1 MKIFILTLIVCT
13 FSACS
18 SIKEKQTSEVDSKK
32 TTNNSHSLKIQTK
45 DLLKKLFKI
54 WNLKNTNLIESE
66 LGAADEQ
73 QTGSVLITYS
83 YLSKFKTPYK
93 QLILK
98 MTKNGEIKFIDYEF
112 LDEKNEELND
122 KWILGLFK
130 NDKWKIIEIPN
141 KSHIVVTKT

>member
-1 MKIFILTLIVCT
+1 
-13 FSACS
+13 
-18 SIKEKQTSEVDSKK
+18 VDRKK
-32 TTNNSHSLKIQTK
+32 TTNNGHSLKIQTK

-98 MTKNGEIKFIDYEF
+98 TT
-112 LDEKNEELND
+112 KNEELND